1 MSYTRD
7 YARQEPTRAE
17 LDAGAGWQ
25 LVEFG
30 APWCPHCSGAQLVVK
45 EWLGAHADIGHV
57 KIEDG
62 KGRPAGRSYQVKLW
76 PTLVLLRDGEEVA
89 RVVRPRQETDLAALE
104 QALQPT

>member
-17 LDAGAGWQ
+17 LDAARGWQ

-30 APWCPHCSGAQLVVK
+30 APWCPHCSGAQMALK
-45 EWLGAHADIGHV
+45 DWLGEHDDIAHV

-89 RVVRPRQETDLAALE
+89 RVVRPRQDTDMARLDEALT
-104 QALQPT
+104 LS